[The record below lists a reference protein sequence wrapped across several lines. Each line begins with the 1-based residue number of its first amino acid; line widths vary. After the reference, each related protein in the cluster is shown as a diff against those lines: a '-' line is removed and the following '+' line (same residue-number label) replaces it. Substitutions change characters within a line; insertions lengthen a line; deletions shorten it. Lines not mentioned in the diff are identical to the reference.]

1 MSFKYYDIS
10 LGARRRRPRRSWML
24 PYLVGVASGVFFVAM
39 FV

>member
-10 LGARRRRPRRSWML
+10 LGARRRSSRHRWLL
-24 PYLVGVASGVFFVAM
+24 PYLMGVASGVFLVAM